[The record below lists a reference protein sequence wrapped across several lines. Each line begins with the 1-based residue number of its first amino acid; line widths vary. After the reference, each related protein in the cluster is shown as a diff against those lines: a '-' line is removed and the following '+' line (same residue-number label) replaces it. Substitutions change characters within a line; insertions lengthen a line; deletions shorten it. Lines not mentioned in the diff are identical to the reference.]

1 MKAPAFWQDRQ
12 APAGRLLEPFGW
24 LYGAATRWRLAH
36 AHPWRAPIPVI
47 CVGNLTAGGTGKTPI
62 VRDLSA
68 RLLAKGRRPH
78 ILSRGHGGSA
88 KGPIQV
94 DRERH
99 GAADVGDEPLLLARD
114 APCWIAA
121 DRAAGARAIVA
132 AGGDVVLMDDGL
144 QNPTLA
150 QNLKILVVDGE
161 TGFGNGRLLP
171 AGPLR
176 EAISE
181 GLARADAIVVMGEDR
196 ANIVSAISGSTPIFQ
211 AALESPLA
219 GELAGRKL
227 MGFAGIGRPEKF
239 RLTLADTG
247 ADVVAF
253 RAFADHKPYTERVL
267 EGLIAE
273 AAKAGAALVTTEK
286 DWIRLPAA
294 WRERIRAIPVAVRWR
309 DESAINCLIA
319 QATARG

>member
-1 MKAPAFWQDRQ
+1 MKAPAFWQDRR

-36 AHPWRAPIPVI
+36 TQPWRAPIPVI

-68 RLLAKGRRPH
+68 RLLRAGRRPH
-78 ILSRGHGGSA
+78 ILSRGHGGAA
-88 KGPIQV
+88 KGPVRV

-99 GAADVGDEPLLLARD
+99 RAADVGDEPLLLARN
-114 APCWIAA
+114 APCWIAT

-132 AGGDVVLMDDGL
+132 AGGDVVLMDDGF

-150 QNLKILVVDGE
+150 QDLKILVVDGE

-176 EAISE
+176 EGIAE
-181 GLARADAIVVMGEDR
+181 GLARADAVVVMGEDS
-196 ANIVSAISGSTPIFQ
+196 ANIASAISGRLPIFQ
-211 AALESPLA
+211 AMLESPLA
-219 GELAGRKL
+219 GQLAGRKL

-239 RLTLADTG
+239 RVTLAETG
-247 ADVVAF
+247 GEVVAF
-253 RAFADHKPYTERVL
+253 RAFGDHQPYSEQVL
-267 EGLIAE
+267 EELVAE
-273 AAKAGAALVTTEK
+273 AERAGATLATTEK
-286 DWIRLPAA
+286 DWVRLSAR
-294 WRERIRAIPVAVRWR
+294 WRERIRAIPVAVRWK
-309 DESAINCLIA
+309 DETAIDSLIA
-319 QATARG
+319 QATARD